1 MKKNGKKCFRKLLIG
16 VLVGV
21 LVLGC
26 FSGIAQ
32 AKTTTKTVIFKDV
45 TTKTEY
51 QASIKYLYNN
61 GAYVGIAEKG
71 KKFKPNAVMTKREF
85 VKSLRNLYGSKI
97 SIKTPAKNAKLTQQ
111 YATSTLYSVSKQLG
125 YKVRWSGGAPK
136 ATVTRAKA
144 AYFVRL
150 MIKNGGGK
158 LNPN

>member
-1 MKKNGKKCFRKLLIG
+1 MKRNGKKGVLGKLLVGI
-16 VLVGV
+16 LVGV
-21 LVLGC
+21 LVMGC
-26 FSGIAQ
+26 FSSIAQ
-32 AKTTTKTVIFKDV
+32 AKTKTVVFKDV

-51 QASIKYLYNN
+51 QASIKYLYDN

-71 KKFKPNAVMTKREF
+71 KKFKPNAIMTRREF
-85 VKSLRNLYGSKI
+85 VKTLRNLYGSRI
-97 SIKTPAKNAKLTQQ
+97 SIKTPKKNVKLTQS
-111 YATSTLYSVSKQLG
+111 YATETLCSVSKQLG

-144 AYFVRL
+144 AYYVRL